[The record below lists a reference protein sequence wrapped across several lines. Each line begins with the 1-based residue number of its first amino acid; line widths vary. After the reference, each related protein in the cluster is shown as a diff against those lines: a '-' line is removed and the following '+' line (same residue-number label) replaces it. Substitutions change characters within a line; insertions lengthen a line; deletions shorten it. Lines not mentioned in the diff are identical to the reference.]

1 MARTIDE
8 DCINCNICVEFCPT
22 DAIYQGEEHMEIDE
36 DKCID
41 CYACEI
47 ECPTGAAYAKN

>member
-8 DCINCNICVEFCPT
+8 DCINCNICVEFCPV
-22 DAIYQGEEHMEIDE
+22 DAIYQGEEHMEIDPE
-36 DKCID
+36 KCID

-47 ECPTGAAYAKN
+47 ECPTGAAYPAN